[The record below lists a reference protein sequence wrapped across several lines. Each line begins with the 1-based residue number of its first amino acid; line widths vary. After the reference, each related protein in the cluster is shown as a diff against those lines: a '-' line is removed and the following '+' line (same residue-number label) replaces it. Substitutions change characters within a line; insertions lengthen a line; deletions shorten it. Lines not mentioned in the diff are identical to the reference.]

1 MHTGVGER
9 EWETRKGEEGRER
22 ENNNKS
28 QLLGSGTGRPG
39 YNSLTFIDLIM
50 ASHLCYLTLLS
61 FDIFL
66 TSKRS

>member
-1 MHTGVGER
+1 MYTGVGER
-9 EWETRKGEEGRER
+9 EWERRKGERRRER
-22 ENNNKS
+22 ENNDKS
-28 QLLGSGTGRPG
+28 QLLGSGTGGPG
-39 YNSLTFIDLIM
+39 YKSLTFVDLIM